1 MKQDIKNDTKLVN
14 ANVDHNHGYNILRC
28 FDASTNFFSP
38 QVKRSMTISNKH
50 GIYMRV
56 ADRLMTYN
64 LRKS

>member
-28 FDASTNFFSP
+28 FDDSTNFLS
-38 QVKRSMTISNKH
+38 QVKRSKTISNKH

-56 ADRLMTYN
+56 TD
-64 LRKS
+64 

>member
-28 FDASTNFFSP
+28 FDDSTNFLS
-38 QVKRSMTISNKH
+38 QVKRSKTISNKH

-56 ADRLMTYN
+56 TDRLKTYN

>member
-14 ANVDHNHGYNILRC
+14 ANVDHNHGYILRC
-28 FDASTNFFSP
+28 FDDSTNFLSP

-56 ADRLMTYN
+56 TDRLKTYN